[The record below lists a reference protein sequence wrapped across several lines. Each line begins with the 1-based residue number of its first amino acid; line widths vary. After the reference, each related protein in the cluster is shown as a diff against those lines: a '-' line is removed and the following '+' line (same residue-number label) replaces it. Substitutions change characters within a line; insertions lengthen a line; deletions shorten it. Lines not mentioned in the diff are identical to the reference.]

1 MLQHILDMSYVLLPG
16 APIVMFV
23 NIYAGE
29 LPIRKTCNFDKPLN
43 HILKTMDGCM
53 HIFCLVSIKTH
64 ITSMMELQLSPFF
77 YFGGGVKSAALTF

>member
-1 MLQHILDMSYVLLPG
+1 MVKFAG

-29 LPIRKTCNFDKPLN
+29 LPIGKTCNFDKTLK
-43 HILKTMDGCM
+43 HILKVMDGCM

-64 ITSMMELQLSPFF
+64 IIRMLELQLNLFF
-77 YFGGGVKSAALTF
+77 TDSLHKA

>member
-1 MLQHILDMSYVLLPG
+1 MSYVLLAG
-16 APIVMFV
+16 AQIVMFV

-43 HILKTMDGCM
+43 HVLKVIDGCM

-64 ITSMMELQLSPFF
+64 IISMLELQPSLFF
-77 YFGGGVKSAALTF
+77 TDSLHEA